1 MRAEPFEETDPSDG
15 GPTFRVAA
23 EADTGALVE
32 LLNSAYRG
40 DTSRKGWTTE
50 AHLLD
55 GQRVDA
61 EGVAET
67 LTAPNVRVVL
77 AEVAGQLV
85 ACCELQRGGDSE
97 AYFGMFAV
105 RPTEQGGGLGSR
117 LLAEAERMA
126 QDWGCQRLRMLVIRQ
141 RTDLISWY
149 ERRGYHRT
157 GATEAFPYGD
167 PRYGLPKRDDL
178 RFEELA
184 KPIGAEPNGGG
195 LPRERTTKENPRIEF

>member
-1 MRAEPFEETDPSDG
+1 M
-15 GPTFRVAA
+15 GPKFRVAT

-50 AHLLD
+50 AHLLG

-67 LTAPNVRVVL
+67 LATQDTRVVL
-77 AEVAGQLV
+77 AEVAGELV
-85 ACCELQRGGDSE
+85 ACCELRCGDGGE

-126 QDWGCQRLRMLVIRQ
+126 REWGCERLRMLVIRQ
-141 RTDLISWY
+141 RTDLVAWY

-157 GATEAFPYGD
+157 GVTEAFPYGD

-184 KPIGAEPNGGG
+184 KPLGADPDDG
-195 LPRERTTKENPRIEF
+195 LSPVRAEKENPRIEF